1 MLVRMNADVV
11 LSVSNTDQF
20 QEDWIM
26 KKTSLLSMLI
36 LALALSTLAACGG
49 GGGGGGVTIPQPTTA
64 VLTLSTAVT
73 GSNPIPSNT
82 IITGYDVTISL
93 PAGVTVKSTNPPQT
107 DAGVVTDYPAGSY
120 MDAVYSA
127 ATGTTIPGKV
137 RILITSGTGYYA
149 GVFSKV
155 NCNIAAGQYPKASD
169 FQQPTFAASGWDDN
183 TKSTV
188 DLTGYLSLTATA
200 VIQ

>member
-1 MLVRMNADVV
+1 
-11 LSVSNTDQF
+11 
-20 QEDWIM
+20 M

-49 GGGGGGVTIPQPTTA
+49 GGGGGSVTIPQSTTA
-64 VLTLSTAVT
+64 VLTLSTTVT
-73 GSNPIPSNT
+73 GTIPANT

-93 PAGVTVKSTNPPQT
+93 PAGVTVKSTTPPQT
-107 DAGVVTDYPAGSY
+107 DAGVVTDYPSGSS
-120 MDAVYSA
+120 MVAVYSA
-127 ATGTTIPGKV
+127 ATGTIPGKV

-188 DLTGYLSLTATA
+188 DLTGQLSLTEAA